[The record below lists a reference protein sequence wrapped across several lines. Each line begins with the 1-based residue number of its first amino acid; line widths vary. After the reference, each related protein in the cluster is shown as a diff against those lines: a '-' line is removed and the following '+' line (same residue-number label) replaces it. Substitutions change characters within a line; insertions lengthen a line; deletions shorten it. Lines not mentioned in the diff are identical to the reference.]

1 MGFEITYVKRQ
12 NDKLFKDL
20 ESKLN
25 VTNCQNY
32 IPLYNHFFKLN
43 ETNYNHIN
51 LNNELYVSK
60 IKDKAEDLPN
70 TYICELK
77 NASSSNNSV
86 VKEVFFKFSPLL
98 DPSKYMT
105 GKYDIENPNLLTPP
119 NFTGENCHEKI
130 IGIHNSAYVDGFFSY
145 LTSKLLHKHGFIHG
159 IDFYG
164 AYIGIK
170 NDFLYDVIDE
180 IDYLIES
187 NFFNKNRNILFSID
201 ETLESKLFEVDTRN
215 CKKRLLINNDNDG
228 NSNSNEFI
236 TLDDITSLD
245 ELDQLFIQDSNT
257 NLDAVMTEI
266 NNDYNEAVETSK
278 INKTGT
284 SSNSSFCSSRSSNTN
299 YDDNDKLEQSSN
311 SGEDDVDLQVEELN
325 LNDNK
330 NKQDK
335 CEKNTNENTNENENN
350 NENYQGTR
358 SKIFN
363 EMGDLLNPTEEK
375 IENIQVI
382 DITTFKGE
390 GLPSVK
396 PYMNASS
403 KIIDDNGLNVDYGSY
418 KDNFPY
424 ESSYMKTINSENK
437 TSSITNVPIRKD
449 KIKSGVSKVILPDG
463 VKEYIEDFSYFRR
476 AVNITKDTI
485 ETRDKIL
492 LVPNERV
499 IPQADMIRN
508 VLPDEIVFKTKPDLD
523 NFAKTRNSVLVGN
536 VDKRAIF
543 YETSKKIDESKNLF
557 NLN

>member
-1 MGFEITYVKRQ
+1 MKTLIIMLIFTMAFIGF
-12 NDKLFKDL
+12 
-20 ESKLN
+20 
-25 VTNCQNY
+25 
-32 IPLYNHFFKLN
+32 
-43 ETNYNHIN
+43 HIN
-51 LNNELYVSK
+51 GYSYNSNTVSKEPEKNEL
-60 IKDKAEDLPN
+60 DKR
-70 TYICELK
+70 Y
-77 NASSSNNSV
+77 
-86 VKEVFFKFSPLL
+86 
-98 DPSKYMT
+98 
-105 GKYDIENPNLLTPP
+105 
-119 NFTGENCHEKI
+119 
-130 IGIHNSAYVDGFFSY
+130 
-145 LTSKLLHKHGFIHG
+145 
-159 IDFYG
+159 
-164 AYIGIK
+164 
-170 NDFLYDVIDE
+170 
-180 IDYLIES
+180 
-187 NFFNKNRNILFSID
+187 
-201 ETLESKLFEVDTRN
+201 
-215 CKKRLLINNDNDG
+215 
-228 NSNSNEFI
+228 
-236 TLDDITSLD
+236 
-245 ELDQLFIQDSNT
+245 
-257 NLDAVMTEI
+257 
-266 NNDYNEAVETSK
+266 
-278 INKTGT
+278 
-284 SSNSSFCSSRSSNTN
+284 
-299 YDDNDKLEQSSN
+299 
-311 SGEDDVDLQVEELN
+311 
-325 LNDNK
+325 
-330 NKQDK
+330 
-335 CEKNTNENTNENENN
+335 NTNENTNENENN